1 MPLTVT
7 VEASETY
14 PENAAVTLEKL
25 RKAAKPSVAI
35 TGSVGAVD
43 LEDNSISNSNITSD
57 AAIAISKLAGQT
69 ENNIL
74 LVGDTS
80 DGGGKKLI
88 TSAAPQGN
96 AAIEL
101 SNGQAKITPSDET
114 ITGAKLDDK
123 SADNAIAHLT
133 TTTSV
138 ASDDYVMVHDSSVTS
153 DAEVKLKKVTVN
165 NIQAV
170 GNTSYNLTTM
180 STTAGSGASD
190 FNVQVDLDGAAFQ
203 QITMTG
209 GKFYDFIIKSGTYPT
224 GGATVK
230 TVSIK
235 ITHTGSGAATFGPQ
249 SNSTTNKWPTG
260 WTWPE
265 RAQGLGPQTLAA
277 GKMGILSLTA
287 FGSSNDS
294 VIAAWIETS

>member
-1 MPLTVT
+1 MPLAVT

-57 AAIAISKLAGQT
+57 AGIAISKLAGQT
-69 ENNIL
+69 DNNIL

-101 SNGQAKITPSDET
+101 SSGQAKITPSDET

-123 SADNAIAHLT
+123 SADNAIAHLDA
-133 TTTSV
+133 TTSV
-138 ASDDYVMVHDSSVTS
+138 ASDDYVMVHDSSVTA
-153 DAEVKLKKVTVN
+153 DTEVKLKKVTVN
-165 NIQAV
+165 NIQSV
-170 GNTSYNLTTM
+170 GTTAYNLATIP
-180 STTAGSGASD
+180 TTAGSGAND
-190 FNVQVDLDGAAFQ
+190 FNVVVDLDGAAFQ
-203 QITMTG
+203 QIQLTG
-209 GKFYDFIIKSGTYPT
+209 GKFYNFSIKAQTYA
-224 GGATVK
+224 GANQVK
-230 TVSIK
+230 TVSIR
-235 ITHTGSGAATFGPQ
+235 ITHAGSGAATFSTEANSS
-249 SNSTTNKWPTG
+249 SNNKWPA
-260 WTWPE
+260 WVWPE

-287 FGSSNDS
+287 FGSSDDS
-294 VIAAWIETS
+294 VVAAWIETS